1 MTPQDR
7 ELIAGLCAARAGF
20 SIDASKAYLLETRL
34 APVARREDYASIP
47 DLMEALRRTRDER
60 LIWSVVEAMAGGES
74 CFFRDGAPFESF
86 AGEILP
92 KLFER
97 SPGRP
102 LRVWSAACGAGQ
114 EIYSLAMLVEE
125 AEALARGGRVDLFA
139 SDISERA
146 LEKAQSG
153 LYTQFEVQRGLPIR
167 LLVRHFEKDGEM
179 WAISPRL
186 RQMVQ
191 WRRINLLADLSR
203 LGGFDVILCRY
214 VLGGATEAARRR
226 IVDSLARALSPGG
239 YLLLGPG
246 ERVEGLTEAL
256 APVEGRPG
264 FFIRRPAV
272 QAAA

>member
-20 SIDASKAYLLETRL
+20 SVAPSKAYLLESRL
-34 APVARREDYASIP
+34 APVARREDYVTIP
-47 DLMEALRRTRDER
+47 ELMEALRRTRDER

-74 CFFRDGAPFESF
+74 CFFRDGSPFESL
-86 AGEILP
+86 GDEILP
-92 KLFER
+92 KLAER
-97 SPGRP
+97 ARGRP
-102 LRVWSAACGAGQ
+102 VRVWSAACGTGQ
-114 EIYSLAMLVEE
+114 EIFSLAMLVEE
-125 AEALARGGRVDLFA
+125 SEALSGGGRVELFA
-139 SDISERA
+139 SDLSERA

-186 RQMVQ
+186 RQMVR
-191 WRRINLLADLSR
+191 WRRINLLADLSQ

-214 VLGGATEAARRR
+214 VLSAATEPARRR
-226 IVDSLARALSPGG
+226 ILESLVRALAPGG
-239 YLLLGPG
+239 YLFLGRD
-246 ERVEGLTEAL
+246 ERAEGLTEAL
-256 APVEGRPG
+256 LPVEAVPG
-264 FFIRRPAV
+264 LYIRRPAV